1 LRHLTETTRERN
13 EELMA
18 EVLIGRDP
26 ELKLLER
33 LLGGARAGGA
43 CLLVRGAPGAGKSA
57 LIDAARRIAED
68 RRFTVLSCTG
78 VSSEARLPFAGLH
91 ELIRPILTQSREL
104 PAAERE
110 AVQVALG
117 VAAGPVPEVALLGMA
132 VLSLA
137 GSVAERSPVLLI
149 ADDVQW
155 LDVRTCEVLAFVGRR
170 LAEDDVIFLAACRED
185 EAGGNPLGTAG
196 LPQLELGPLRPDAA
210 QALLARHAADLDPT
224 VRARI
229 LAEAEGNPLALVELP
244 AAARD
249 FGMAAVTQDSMP
261 ITSRLKQ
268 AFAARLPQLPRQTR
282 TLLLVAALADQR
294 DASEILTAGSL
305 AGESELGPPDLQPA
319 IAAGLV
325 RLAAGDV
332 MFRHPLT
339 RSAVRQAASV
349 AERLAAHAALACALR
364 NEPARRAWHRAA
376 STTGPDENV
385 ALDLE
390 GLAERA
396 EDAGATD
403 VRAAALRR
411 AAELGQNSARRAERW
426 LRAAEVSW
434 EAGQGEWL
442 ARLLREAESAGLD
455 VRQQARAAY
464 LRETTQGVDRLSGTN
479 PIAAFAAIAD
489 DMRQAGDY
497 GRATEALHMIA
508 LRCYFSNPDAS
519 TRMLVVRAA
528 EAIGSLGP
536 MLIDVLALAAP
547 VERGVAVI
555 ERLSALR
562 PGELRAADDHYLGTA
577 ATAVGAYDIC
587 GGFLRSAINR
597 LRAEGRI
604 NHLAQALHTWAWAG
618 VHVGDPAISL
628 PAAEEARELFSET
641 GQPLWAACAQLV
653 TASVTGRRGDAG
665 RAETLT
671 ADSERTLLFAGLGP
685 LLAMVCLARG
695 IAALG
700 VGRHTEAYEILARI
714 FDTGDHAHHP
724 HLQAWALTDMIEAA
738 LQSGHRDDAS
748 ELWGKLSAEA
758 AVSGSPL
765 MKIGLLI
772 TAPQLADDD
781 SAEPLFKTA
790 VQANLTPW
798 PLHRARLMLAYGTW
812 LRRRHRVAE
821 SRVPLRAARDSLD
834 ALGALPWAERA
845 RQELTAAGERSL
857 PRAIGA
863 LDVLSPQELLI
874 AQLAA
879 DGLSNREIGQ
889 KLYLSH
895 RTVGSHLYRIFP
907 KLGVASRAELA
918 AVVAPSRGPAPPL
931 EPDTVM
937 AREPAPASGD

>member
-1 LRHLTETTRERN
+1 LRHLTETTGERN

-26 ELKLLER
+26 ELQLLER
-33 LLGGARAGGA
+33 LLVGARAGGA

-57 LIDAARRIAED
+57 LIDAARRIAEG

-91 ELIRPILTQSREL
+91 ELIRPILTQSRKL

-137 GSVAERSPVLLI
+137 GSVAERNPVLLI

-170 LAEDDVIFLAACRED
+170 LDDDDVVFLATCRDD
-185 EAGGNPLGTAG
+185 EADGNPLAAAG

-210 QALLARHAADLDPT
+210 HALLARHAADLDPT

-244 AAARD
+244 A
-249 FGMAAVTQDSMP
+249 
-261 ITSRLKQ
+261 
-268 AFAARLPQLPRQTR
+268 
-282 TLLLVAALADQR
+282 
-294 DASEILTAGSL
+294 
-305 AGESELGPPDLQPA
+305 
-319 IAAGLV
+319 
-325 RLAAGDV
+325 
-332 MFRHPLT
+332 
-339 RSAVRQAASV
+339 
-349 AERLAAHAALACALR
+349 
-364 NEPARRAWHRAA
+364 
-376 STTGPDENV
+376 
-385 ALDLE
+385 
-390 GLAERA
+390 
-396 EDAGATD
+396 
-403 VRAAALRR
+403 
-411 AAELGQNSARRAERW
+411 
-426 LRAAEVSW
+426 
-434 EAGQGEWL
+434 
-442 ARLLREAESAGLD
+442 
-455 VRQQARAAY
+455 
-464 LRETTQGVDRLSGTN
+464 
-479 PIAAFAAIAD
+479 
-489 DMRQAGDY
+489 
-497 GRATEALHMIA
+497 
-508 LRCYFSNPDAS
+508 
-519 TRMLVVRAA
+519 
-528 EAIGSLGP
+528 
-536 MLIDVLALAAP
+536 
-547 VERGVAVI
+547 
-555 ERLSALR
+555 
-562 PGELRAADDHYLGTA
+562 
-577 ATAVGAYDIC
+577 YDIC
-587 GGFLRSAINR
+587 GGFLQSAINR

-618 VHVGDPAISL
+618 VHLGEPAVSL

-653 TASVTGRRGDAG
+653 TASVAGRRGDAD

-695 IAALG
+695 IGALG
-700 VGRHTEAYEILARI
+700 VGRHTEAYETLARI
-714 FDTGDHAHHP
+714 FDAGDHAHHP

-738 LQSGHRDDAS
+738 LHSGHRDDAS

-772 TAPQLADDD
+772 TAPQLAGDD
-781 SAEPLFKTA
+781 SAGPLFKAA
-790 VQANLTPW
+790 VQADLTAW
-798 PLHRARLMLAYGTW
+798 PLHRARLMLAHGSW

-918 AVVAPSRGPAPPL
+918 AAVAPTRAPAPAR

-937 AREPAPASGD
+937 ARQPPPASDD

>member
-1 LRHLTETTRERN
+1 
-13 EELMA
+13 MA

-43 CLLVRGAPGAGKSA
+43 CLLLRGASGTGKSA
-57 LIDAARRIAED
+57 LLDAARRIAED

-91 ELIRPILTQSREL
+91 QLIRPILTQLGEL

-155 LDVRTCEVLAFVGRR
+155 LDARTCEVLAFVGRR
-170 LAEDDVIFLAACRED
+170 LDDDDVVFLATCRDD
-185 EAGGNPLGTAG
+185 EADGNPLAAAG
-196 LPQLELGPLRPDAA
+196 LPQLELGPLQLDAA
-210 QALLARHAADLDPT
+210 HALLARHAADLDPT
-224 VRARI
+224 VRAR
-229 LAEAEGNPLALVELP
+229 LLTEAEGNPLALVELP

-249 FGMAAVTQDSMP
+249 FGVAAVALDSMP
-261 ITSRLKQ
+261 ITARLEQ

-282 TLLLVAALADQR
+282 TILLVAALADQP
-294 DASEILTAGSL
+294 DASEVLAAASL
-305 AGESELGPPDLQPA
+305 AAESELAPSDLQPA
-319 IAAGLV
+319 IAAGLA
-325 RLAAGDV
+325 RLAAGDIT
-332 MFRHPLT
+332 FRHPLT
-339 RSAVRQAASV
+339 RSAVRRAASV
-349 AERLAAHAALACALR
+349 AERLAAHAALAYALR

-390 GLAERA
+390 GLAARA

-403 VRAAALRR
+403 VQAAALRR
-411 AAELGQNSARRAERW
+411 AAELGQSSARRAERW

-434 EAGQGEWL
+434 QAGQSEQL
-442 ARLLREAESAGLD
+442 ARLLREADSAGLD
-455 VRQQARAAY
+455 ARQQARAAY
-464 LRETTQGVDRLSGTN
+464 LRETTQGVGRLSGTD

-497 GRATEALHMIA
+497 RRATEALHTIA

-528 EAIGSLGP
+528 EAIGSLDP
-536 MLIDVLALAAP
+536 MLISVLAHAAP
-547 VERGVAVI
+547 VERGAAVI
-555 ERLSALR
+555 DRLSVLR

-587 GGFLRSAINR
+587 GGFLRSAIDR

-618 VHVGDPAISL
+618 VHLGDPAVSL
-628 PAAEEARELFSET
+628 PAAEEARGLFSET

-653 TASVTGRRGDAG
+653 TASVAGRRGHAH

-685 LLAMVCLARG
+685 LLAMVCFARG
-695 IAALG
+695 VAALG
-700 VGRHTEAYEILARI
+700 VGRHAEAYETLARI
-714 FDTGDHAHHP
+714 FDAGDHAHHP
-724 HLQAWALTDMIEAA
+724 HLQAWALTDVIEAA
-738 LQSGHRDDAS
+738 LHSGHRDDAS
-748 ELWGKLSAEA
+748 ELWQKLRAEA

-772 TAPQLADDD
+772 TAPQLAADD
-781 SAEPLFKTA
+781 SAGPLFETA
-790 VQANLTPW
+790 VQADLTAW
-798 PLHRARLMLAYGTW
+798 PLHRARLMLAYGAW

-845 RQELTAAGERSL
+845 RQELSAAGERSL
-857 PRAIGA
+857 PPAIGA

-907 KLGVASRAELA
+907 KLGVVSRAELA
-918 AVVAPSRGPAPPL
+918 AAVAPTRAPAPAL
-931 EPDTVM
+931 EPDAVM
-937 AREPAPASGD
+937 ARQPAPAADD